1 MARVRVRRAAPDRA
15 RQNGAARGVA
25 NPPDPST
32 QVLHVDPPTAAVF
45 VDRSGRRSRRVRRMA
60 YWLVALALVLV
71 ALVWLALGMDVF
83 GIPAF
88 N

>member
-1 MARVRVRRAAPDRA
+1 VARVGLRRDPRRARRKPAL
-15 RQNGAARGVA
+15 RGVA

-45 VDRSGRRSRRVRRMA
+45 VDRSGRRKRRVRRAA
-60 YWLVALALVLV
+60 YWLAALALLVV
-71 ALVWLALGMDVF
+71 ALIWLALGIDAF
-83 GIPAF
+83 GMPAV